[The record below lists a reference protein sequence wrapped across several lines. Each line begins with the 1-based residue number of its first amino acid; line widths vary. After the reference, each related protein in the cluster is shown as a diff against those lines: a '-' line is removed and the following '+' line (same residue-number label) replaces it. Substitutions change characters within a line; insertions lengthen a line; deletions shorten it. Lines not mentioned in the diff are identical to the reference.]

1 MCANSGYQ
9 VVFFFFFLSGLGT
22 RLHDDGK
29 FNGAIYMVTTFRG
42 VKALTFNQIT
52 NHLVFT

>member
-9 VVFFFFFLSGLGT
+9 AVFFFFFASGLGT

-29 FNGAIYMVTTFRG
+29 LNGAIYMVTTFRG